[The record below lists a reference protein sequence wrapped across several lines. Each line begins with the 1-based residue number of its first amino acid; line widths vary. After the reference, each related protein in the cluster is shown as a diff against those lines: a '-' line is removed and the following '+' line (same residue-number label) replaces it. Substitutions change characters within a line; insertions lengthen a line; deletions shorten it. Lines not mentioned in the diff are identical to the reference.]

1 MNFVPRKLTH
11 SQAMERTPSDINS
24 PLIVGLR
31 SVLVSDLL
39 QTFSSDYLLMV
50 NIIITL
56 NKNMVIALLN
66 NNNNNSKN

>member
-24 PLIVGLR
+24 PLIVSLR

-50 NIIITL
+50 NITL
-56 NKNMVIALLN
+56 NKNMVRALLN
-66 NNNNNSKN
+66 NNNNSKIFKM